1 MVGKVRLKP
10 VVIKAVFTFQ
20 FTRLVHHELGTVCL
34 VIDRI
39 LLFSYGRK
47 FVYTGQGRSNLI
59 EITVAM
65 IKLDINDAELL
76 HGNPISGHETALGNL
91 IGITAL
97 NADIFISSG

>member
-47 FVYTGQGRSNLI
+47 FVYTG
-59 EITVAM
+59 
-65 IKLDINDAELL
+65 
-76 HGNPISGHETALGNL
+76 
-91 IGITAL
+91 
-97 NADIFISSG
+97 